1 MIPERM
7 RPTHP
12 AVLSL
17 ALLALSLSCSP
28 PPQGTAPAF
37 DGASLADWA
46 WSGPEAGPDAGL
58 LPDAEGPLPR
68 SAPPTR
74 GTYVVLAADPLAAVG
89 AEIAAY
95 RRSRGYA
102 TRLWRVSD
110 LVSGSVAPRALVAA
124 LHGLLAP
131 LVGQQPTFLLLL
143 GDAPGPGE
151 ATAGQIPAATC
162 TSHYGGCWT
171 DNVYGDLD
179 GDGLPDLA
187 VGRIPA
193 RSARLARSYLAKLKQ
208 HEGSYAPGLWN
219 RRLSLYTGQAGFS
232 PQIDAL
238 IEMGMMEGLK
248 RANHAFDV
256 VGAYNNPK
264 SPYYY
269 QPFTDKVV
277 DLFNQGNLFVIY
289 VGHGMSGSTSGLNTS
304 QLAAIHCAHRL
315 PGVFFIA
322 CSNGDYVGEKD
333 SIAEA
338 LLRKADG
345 AIVAFA
351 ASDISHPY
359 ANAVLLYETMRVLLD
374 QRPITY
380 GEALRR
386 AKHALVTHADA
397 FRALLDAIAV
407 AEVPSD
413 EQPVLRAEHVNLFNL
428 FGDPAAAIGLPRTVV
443 VFDPVVGSL
452 KQGALTVSGT
462 APGIDQGTA
471 LVTLEV
477 ERDAL
482 LFPLDPVDPDN
493 PDTATVQANWS
504 KAVDKVVTGVS
515 VPVAGGAFSAE
526 LSWTPPLPGKGYVKV
541 YAASAT
547 TDSFGVVVPP

>member
-1 MIPERM
+1 MDGGW
-7 RPTHP
+7 
-12 AVLSL
+12 
-17 ALLALSLSCSP
+17 SP
-28 PPQGTAPAF
+28 VDA
-37 DGASLADWA
+37 
-46 WSGPEAGPDAGL
+46 DAG
-58 LPDAEGPLPR
+58 AGPLPDG
-68 SAPPTR
+68 SPPHPRATPSR
-74 GTYVVLAADPLAAVG
+74 GIYIVLAADPLAAVG
-89 AEIAAY
+89 AELAAY
-95 RRSRGYA
+95 RESRGYA
-102 TRLWRVSD
+102 TRVWRVSD
-110 LVSGSVAPRALVAA
+110 LVGAGPVAPRALVAA
-124 LHGLLAP
+124 LRALLAP
-131 LVGQQPTFLLLL
+131 LVGEQPAYLLLL

-179 GDGLPDLA
+179 ADGLPEVA

-193 RSARLARSYLAKLKQ
+193 RSARQARSYLARLKQ
-208 HEGSYAPGLWN
+208 HEGSYTPGPWN

-232 PQIDAL
+232 PQIDTL

-256 VGAYNNPK
+256 VGAYNNPN

-269 QPFTDKVV
+269 QPFTAKVV
-277 DLFNQGNLFVIY
+277 DLFNQGNLFVLY
-289 VGHGMSGSTSGLNTS
+289 VGHGMSGSTSGLNMS

-322 CSNGDYVGEKD
+322 CSNGDYVGPKD

-338 LLRKADG
+338 LLWKDDG

-359 ANAVLLYETMRVLLD
+359 ANAVLLYESMRVLLD
-374 QRPITY
+374 QRPATF

-386 AKHALVTHADA
+386 AKRALVHHADS

-407 AEVPSD
+407 VEVPSA

-428 FGDPAAAIGLPRTVV
+428 FGDPAAAIGYPRTLVT
-443 VFDPVVGSL
+443 FDPLTGSV
-452 KQGALTVSGT
+452 KQGVLTVSGT
-462 APGIDQGTA
+462 APGIDEGTA

-482 LFPLDPVDPDN
+482 LYSLDPVDPDN

-504 KAVDKVVTGVS
+504 KAVDKVVTGAS
-515 VPVAGGAFSAE
+515 VPVSGGAFSAE

-547 TDSFGVVVPP
+547 ADSFGVIEPP